1 MTFLSLFMAGV
12 NEALS
17 NSGAALHRLCFPPH
31 GRFGVHSAANIS
43 LLAYL
48 SPGATITP
56 AQGTGIETIARVIFQ
71 KG

>member
-31 GRFGVHSAANIS
+31 GRFGVHSAANLS

-48 SPGATITP
+48 SPGAVMAAARQDGIKNM
-56 AQGTGIETIARVIFQ
+56 AGVVFQTG
-71 KG
+71 